1 MEAKPLTEQD
11 IQSIAQSAVENCV
24 SFVESEVA
32 PSRIK
37 AQRYYEGEVDIGEEE
52 GRSTVVATKVRDA
65 IRNMKP
71 SLLRVFLQSDR
82 AVEFIPTKPEQIRFA
97 EQATKYV
104 NYKFEELNGYTVL
117 SDAIHDAMLKKN
129 GVVKAYYDTTVE
141 GEIYTFNN
149 LNDMEFT
156 AIVNDDGIEVVEHTT
171 KIEME
176 VNEMG
181 MEVESP
187 RHDLKVMKTSE
198 MGDLKIES
206 VPPEEFYVDASARS
220 LDDAYAVCHRTD
232 MRVGDLVEMGFDF
245 EQVVELGNMDDS
257 GSFADLEDFERTGYV
272 DTFDDDEQ
280 DLSMR
285 KVMVTELYI
294 KMDVEGTGV
303 PQLHRLLLGGD
314 SYELLDMEQY
324 GHLPF
329 AVFEV
334 EPEPHTFYGTSVAD
348 LIMNDQDS
356 ATALLRG
363 VLDNIALTNNPRTE
377 ILDGAVNI
385 DDVLNNEI
393 GGVVRVKQQGS
404 IQPLAVPFVA
414 GQTLSAIQYYDQ
426 EIENKVGISK
436 ASLGL
441 NPDALQAKTA
451 TAVQATLQGAASQIE
466 IMARNLA
473 QGGVSQLFKL
483 MLKLVI
489 ENCEEATVMR
499 LTGGQYEP
507 IDPRSW
513 DKKMDVK
520 VNVGLGTGKEE
531 QKQAALQQTLQMQMQ
546 IVQGYGLQNGIVG
559 LTQIR
564 NTLGDMLAMNGLPN
578 SNRYF
583 NPMDEQTE
591 AQIMQQQQEQ
601 QQSEEPEMTQ
611 QEAYLQAE
619 QIKAQTKAQTDMAKL
634 QIEAQQ
640 AIAKDDRERDQMDQD
655 LLVDAA
661 KILGQ
666 YGTSVD
672 VAQIKADQAAPRYPQ
687 QAPVD
692 AVTGGRF

>member
-1 MEAKPLTEQD
+1 MDAKPLSERD

-24 SFVESEVA
+24 DFVESEVA

-52 GRSTVVATKVRDA
+52 GRSTIVATKVRDV
-65 IRNMKP
+65 IRSIKP
-71 SLLRVFLQSDR
+71 SLMRVFLQTDR
-82 AVEFIPTKPEQIRFA
+82 AVEFIPSGPDHVQFA
-97 EQATKYV
+97 EQATKFV
-104 NYKFEELNGYTVL
+104 NYKFEELGGYKVL
-117 SDAIHDAMLKKN
+117 ADAIHDALLKKN
-129 GVVKAYYDTTVE
+129 GIVKAYYDTTVE
-141 GEIYTFNN
+141 GEIYDFNN

-156 AIVNDDGIEVVEHTT
+156 AIVNDDGIEVVEHVTRME
-171 KIEME
+171 IEIDQ
-176 VNEMG
+176 MG
-181 MEVESP
+181 MEIESP
-187 RHDLKVMKTSE
+187 RHDLKVMRSAE
-198 MGDLKIES
+198 MGDIKIES
-206 VPPEEFYVDASARS
+206 VPPEEFFVDASARS
-220 LDDAYAVCHRTD
+220 LEDAYAVCHRTD
-232 MRVGDLVEMGFDF
+232 MRVGDLVEMGFAF
-245 EQVVELGNMDDS
+245 EDVVELGNMDDS
-257 GSFADLEDFERTGYV
+257 GSFADLEDFTRTGYV
-272 DTFDDDEQ
+272 DTHDDDEQ

-314 SYELLDMEQY
+314 NYKVLDIEEY

-334 EPEPHTFYGTSVAD
+334 DPEPHTFFGTSVAD

-377 ILDGAVNI
+377 ILDGSVNI

-393 GGVVRVKQQGS
+393 GGVVRVKQNGS
-404 IQPLAVPFVA
+404 IQPLTVPFVA

-426 EIENKVGISK
+426 EIENKTGISK

-451 TAVQATLQGAASQIE
+451 TAVMATMQGAASQTE

-473 QGGVSQLFKL
+473 EGGVTQLFKL
-483 MLKLVI
+483 LLKLIV
-489 ENCEEATVMR
+489 ENCDEETIMR
-499 LTGGQYEP
+499 VSGNNYEP

-513 DKKMDVK
+513 DKKMDVS
-520 VNVGLGTGKEE
+520 VNVGLGTGQED
-531 QKQAALQQTLQMQMQ
+531 QKQAALAQALQMQMQ
-546 IVQGYGLQNGIVG
+546 IFQAYGVGNGMVS
-559 LTQIR
+559 LTNIR
-564 NTLGDMLAMNGLPN
+564 NTLADMLAMNGLRN

-583 NPMDEQTE
+583 QPMDEQME
-591 AQIMQQQQEQ
+591 AQLMQQQEMQKAQ
-601 QQSEEPEMTQ
+601 QPPQMTQ
-611 QEAYLQAE
+611 QEAYIQAE
-619 QIKAQTKAQTDMAKL
+619 QIKAQAKAQSDMAKVQL
-634 QIEAQQ
+634 DAQK
-640 AIAKDDRERDQMDQD
+640 AMADDDLKRDQMDQD

-666 YGTSVD
+666 YGTAVD
-672 VAQIKADQAAPRYPQ
+672 VAAVKAAQAAPRQPN
-687 QAPVD
+687 
-692 AVTGGRF
+692 G

>member
-1 MEAKPLTEQD
+1 MEAKPLSERD

-24 SFVESEVA
+24 DFVESEVA

-52 GRSTVVATKVRDA
+52 GRSSIVATKVRDV
-65 IRNMKP
+65 IRSIKP
-71 SLLRVFLQSDR
+71 SLMRVFLQTDR
-82 AVEFIPTKPEQIRFA
+82 AVEFIPSGPDHVQFA
-97 EQATKYV
+97 EQATKFV
-104 NYKFEELNGYTVL
+104 NYKFEELGGYKVL
-117 SDAIHDAMLKKN
+117 ADAIHDALLKKN
-129 GVVKAYYDTTVE
+129 GIVKAYYDTTVE
-141 GEIYTFNN
+141 GEIYDFNN

-156 AIVNDDGIEVVEHTT
+156 AIVNDDGIEVVEHVTRME
-171 KIEME
+171 IEIDQL
-176 VNEMG
+176 G
-181 MEVESP
+181 MEIESP
-187 RHDLKVMKTSE
+187 RHDLKVMRSAE
-198 MGDLKIES
+198 MGDIKIES
-206 VPPEEFYVDASARS
+206 VPPEEFFVDASARS
-220 LDDAYAVCHRTD
+220 LEDAYAVCHRTD
-232 MRVGDLVEMGFDF
+232 MRVGDLVEMGFAF
-245 EQVVELGNMDDS
+245 EDVVELGNMDDS
-257 GSFADLEDFERTGYV
+257 GSFADLEDFTRTGYV
-272 DTFDDDEQ
+272 DTHDDDEQ

-314 SYELLDMEQY
+314 NYKVLDIEEY

-334 EPEPHTFYGTSVAD
+334 DPEPHTFFGTSVAD

-377 ILDGAVNI
+377 ILDGSVNI

-393 GGVVRVKQQGS
+393 GGVVRVKQNGS
-404 IQPLAVPFVA
+404 IQPLTVPFVA

-426 EIENKVGISK
+426 EIENKTGISK

-451 TAVQATLQGAASQIE
+451 TAVMATMQGAASQTE

-473 QGGVSQLFKL
+473 EGGVTQLFKL
-483 MLKLVI
+483 LLKLVV
-489 ENCEEATVMR
+489 ENCDEETIMR
-499 LTGGQYEP
+499 VSGNNYEP

-513 DKKMDVK
+513 DKKMDVS
-520 VNVGLGTGKEE
+520 VNVGLGTGQED
-531 QKQAALQQTLQMQMQ
+531 QKQAALAQALQMQMQ
-546 IVQGYGLQNGIVG
+546 IFQAYGVGNGMVS
-559 LTQIR
+559 LTNIR
-564 NTLGDMLAMNGLPN
+564 NTLADMLAMNGLRN

-583 NPMDEQTE
+583 QPMNEQME
-591 AQIMQQQQEQ
+591 AQLMQQQEMQKAQ
-601 QQSEEPEMTQ
+601 QPPQMTQ
-611 QEAYLQAE
+611 QEAYIQAE
-619 QIKAQTKAQTDMAKL
+619 QIKAQAKAQSD
-634 QIEAQQ
+634 
-640 AIAKDDRERDQMDQD
+640 IAKVQLDAQKAMADDDLKRDQMDQD

-666 YGTSVD
+666 YGTAVD
-672 VAQIKADQAAPRYPQ
+672 VAAVKAAQAAPRQPN
-687 QAPVD
+687 
-692 AVTGGRF
+692 G

>member
-1 MEAKPLTEQD
+1 MDAKPLSERD

-24 SFVESEVA
+24 DFVESEVA

-52 GRSTVVATKVRDA
+52 GRSTIVATKVRDV
-65 IRNMKP
+65 IRSIKP
-71 SLLRVFLQSDR
+71 SLMRVFLQTDR
-82 AVEFIPTKPEQIRFA
+82 AVEFIPSGPDHVQFA
-97 EQATKYV
+97 EQATKFV
-104 NYKFEELNGYTVL
+104 NYKFEELGGYKVL
-117 SDAIHDAMLKKN
+117 ADAIHDALLKKN
-129 GVVKAYYDTTVE
+129 GIVKAYYDTTVE
-141 GEIYTFNN
+141 GEIYDFNN

-156 AIVNDDGIEVVEHTT
+156 AIVNDAGIEVVEHVTRME
-171 KIEME
+171 IEIDQ
-176 VNEMG
+176 MG
-181 MEVESP
+181 MEIESP
-187 RHDLKVMKTSE
+187 RHDLKVMRSAE
-198 MGDLKIES
+198 MGDIKIES
-206 VPPEEFYVDASARS
+206 VPPEEFFVDASARS
-220 LDDAYAVCHRTD
+220 LEDAYAVCHRTD
-232 MRVGDLVEMGFDF
+232 MRVGDLVEMGFAF
-245 EQVVELGNMDDS
+245 EDVVELGNMDDS
-257 GSFADLEDFERTGYV
+257 GSFADLEDFTRTGYV
-272 DTFDDDEQ
+272 DTHDDDEQ

-314 SYELLDMEQY
+314 NYKVLDIEEY

-334 EPEPHTFYGTSVAD
+334 DPEPHTFFGTSVAD

-377 ILDGAVNI
+377 ILDGSVNI

-393 GGVVRVKQQGS
+393 GGVVRVKQNGS
-404 IQPLAVPFVA
+404 IQPLTVPFVA

-426 EIENKVGISK
+426 EIENKTGISK

-451 TAVQATLQGAASQIE
+451 TAVMATMQGAASQTE

-473 QGGVSQLFKL
+473 EGGVTQLFKL
-483 MLKLVI
+483 LLKLVV
-489 ENCEEATVMR
+489 ENCDEETIMR
-499 LTGGQYEP
+499 VSGNNYEP

-513 DKKMDVK
+513 DKKMDVS
-520 VNVGLGTGKEE
+520 VNVGLGTGQEE
-531 QKQAALQQTLQMQMQ
+531 QKQAALAQALQMQMQ
-546 IVQGYGLQNGIVG
+546 IFQAYGVGNGMVS
-559 LTQIR
+559 LTNIR
-564 NTLGDMLAMNGLPN
+564 NTLADMLAMNGLRN

-583 NPMDEQTE
+583 QPMDEQME
-591 AQIMQQQQEQ
+591 AQLMQQQEMQKAQ
-601 QQSEEPEMTQ
+601 QPPQMTQ
-611 QEAYLQAE
+611 QEAYIQAE
-619 QIKAQTKAQTDMAKL
+619 QIKAQAKAQSDMAKVQL
-634 QIEAQQ
+634 DAQK
-640 AIAKDDRERDQMDQD
+640 AMADDDLKRDQMDQD

-666 YGTSVD
+666 YGTAVD
-672 VAQIKADQAAPRYPQ
+672 VAAVKSAQAAPRQPN
-687 QAPVD
+687 
-692 AVTGGRF
+692 G